1 MPVNKMR
8 PIHSGE
14 ILLEEFLKPLKM
26 SANALSIALRI
37 PAPRINDIVRQKRGL
52 SADTALRLARYFGST
67 AQFWLNLQTA
77 YELKIVEQQMG
88 TSIQKEIL
96 PRQVA

>member
-1 MPVNKMR
+1 MR
-8 PIHSGE
+8 PIHPGE